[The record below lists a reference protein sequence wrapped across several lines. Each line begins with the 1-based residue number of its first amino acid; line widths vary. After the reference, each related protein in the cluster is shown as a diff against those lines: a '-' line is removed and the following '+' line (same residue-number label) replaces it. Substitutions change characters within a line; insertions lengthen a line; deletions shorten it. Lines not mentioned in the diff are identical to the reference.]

1 MKKILSVLLSI
12 LLLASLGIIAGAECA
27 HEYDAT
33 YHSPTCITPG
43 YKEFICSL
51 CGDRIEEIN
60 VPANGHIYGEWEVLS
75 EATCSQTG
83 LKKREC
89 RICGGVETNT
99 ISMTAHADTD
109 EDGNCD
115 SCDYVFE
122 KEENTELSPYEWLK
136 LFFANIIAWFKAI
149 FA

>member
-12 LLLASLGIIAGAECA
+12 LLLASFGMMAGAECA

-33 YHSPTCITPG
+33 YHPPTCIDPG
-43 YKEFICSL
+43 YTEFICKL
-51 CGDRIEEIN
+51 CGDRIEQIN

-75 EATCSQTG
+75 EADCTQTG
-83 LKKREC
+83 LEKRIC

-99 ISMTAHADTD
+99 ISMTAHADTNGD
-109 EDGNCD
+109 SVCD

-122 KEENTELSPYEWLK
+122 KKQDNGLSPYEWLK